1 MNIDEIDLNI
11 DNYEYDNLISFF
23 NLKNTQLNENI
34 LE

>member
-23 NLKNTQLNENI
+23 NLKITEFY
-34 LE
+34 